1 MSWLNRVS
9 NLFHRNQLEE
19 ELDEEMQFH
28 LEARTRANLNAGMT
42 AEEAQHDARRRFGNA
57 TLAKERAHEMNI
69 AVSIETVG
77 RDLRYALRSLRRSP
91 GFTVVAI
98 LTLALGFGAN
108 TAVFTIVN
116 GVLLRP
122 LPFPDPGRL
131 FLISYQ
137 RKDVPSENQ
146 PGLYDTNYLEY
157 QWQNQAF
164 DKIATFN
171 EDSAALTGAGA
182 ATRVPTA
189 LVTSSFFAV
198 VEVNPAIGR
207 TFLPEEEQPGKNRV
221 AVISDRIWRG
231 RFGADP
237 NMLGKTIT
245 LDGASYSVIGI
256 MPASFS
262 YPHDAAVWLPVD
274 VGGDLP
280 HNSWVRLVIGRLRP
294 STSQQQAQA
303 ELDALARHW
312 PPVLGTSRESMVA
325 EVLPM
330 KDLLVGNIRKSLLIF
345 MGAVAFVLL
354 IACANVANLLL
365 MRGTSRQ
372 RELAVRKA
380 LGASRWRVILQ
391 LLTESTLLSLG
402 GAVGGILVAILG
414 VPALLALAPVAGVPR
429 LEEIHTDG
437 LVLASS
443 LGLGVFVGIV
453 FGLVPAIRATGLR
466 ASDSLGL
473 GGRTST
479 SGRQRLRS
487 FLVICEIAMALV
499 LLTGAGLMIRSY
511 MLIRAVNPGFRTEN
525 ILTMTVDLPEASYPT
540 AAPIQSFY
548 ANVLAKISSQP
559 GVVVAG
565 AVNWMPLQPALV
577 RGDFKL
583 DGGRK
588 LPPGFMVAKPAVSP
602 DYFRVMGIRLLQGR
616 GFTEQDNG
624 TVPGVDI
631 VSQTVARTLWPGE
644 DPIGKRITMEDEP
657 KPKDWLTV
665 VGVVD
670 DVRQQSP
677 TEPPMPAIY
686 QPFKQVTRPF
696 FLSHI
701 SFVVRT
707 AEEPQSVASS
717 MSGALQS
724 VDQNQ
729 PVSIAPLTDLL
740 DATTAGT
747 WFQARLISAFS
758 LLALILAGVGIYG
771 VLAYAV
777 TESTHEIGIHMAL
790 GAKKSDVVLMLLKR
804 AMLLVAAGVTIG
816 GCGALALT
824 RVLGKFL
831 FGVKPTDP
839 ATFLSVAA
847 VLTLVAIIACLLPAL
862 RATRVDPVV
871 ALRWE

>member
-1 MSWLNRVS
+1 VSWLNRVS
-9 NLFHRNQLEE
+9 NLFHRNQVDE

-57 TLAKERAHEMNI
+57 TRAKERAHEMNI
-69 AVSIETVG
+69 AMSIETVG
-77 RDLRYALRSLRRSP
+77 RDLRYALRSLRKSP

-98 LTLALGFGAN
+98 LTLALGFGAT

-122 LPFPDPGRL
+122 LPFRDPERL

-137 RKDVPSENQ
+137 STDRTE

-157 QWQNQAF
+157 ERQNQAF

-171 EDSAALTGAGA
+171 GDSAVLTGAGA

-189 LVTSSFFAV
+189 LVTSGFFSV
-198 VEVNPAIGR
+198 LEVNPVFGR
-207 TFLPEEEQPGKNRV
+207 TFRPEEELPGRNRV
-221 AVISDRIWRG
+221 AVLSDKIWQS

-237 NMLGKTIT
+237 HILGKTIT
-245 LDGASYSVIGI
+245 LDGEPYTVIGV
-256 MPASFS
+256 MPGSFS
-262 YPHDAAVWLPVD
+262 SPHDATVWLPLD
-274 VGGDLP
+274 VGGDP
-280 HNSWVRLVIGRLRP
+280 HNTYIRPVIGRLRP
-294 STSQQQAQA
+294 SASQQQARS
-303 ELDALARHW
+303 ELEALAKHW
-312 PPVLGTSRESMVA
+312 PLVPGTTRENMVA

-330 KDLLVGNIRKSLLIF
+330 KDLLVGNIRESLLIF

-372 RELAVRKA
+372 RELAIRNA
-380 LGASRWRVILQ
+380 LGASRWRVIRQ

-414 VPALLALAPVAGVPR
+414 VPALLALAPAAGVPR
-429 LEEIHTDG
+429 LEEIHVDG
-437 LVLASS
+437 LVLAFS
-443 LGLGVFVGIV
+443 LGLGVFVGV
-453 FGLVPAIRATGLR
+453 LFGLVPAHRATGR
-466 ASDSLGL
+466 KVSDSLGL
-473 GGRTST
+473 GGRTLT
-479 SGRQRLRS
+479 RGRQRLRS
-487 FLVICEIAMALV
+487 LLVISEIAMALV
-499 LLTGAGLMIRSY
+499 LLTGAGLMIRTF
-511 MLIRAVNPGFRTEN
+511 MLIRAVDPGFRTDN
-525 ILTMTVDLPEASYPT
+525 VLTMTVDLPDASYPT
-540 AAPIQSFY
+540 TTAIQTFY
-548 ANVLAKISSQP
+548 ANVLAKISNLP
-559 GVVVAG
+559 GVVAAG

-577 RGDFKL
+577 RGDFSL

-588 LPPGFMVAKPAVSP
+588 LPRGFIVAKPAVSP
-602 DYFRVMGIRLLQGR
+602 DYFRVMGIRFLRGR
-616 GFTEQDNG
+616 GFTEQDSSRA
-624 TVPGVDI
+624 PGVAI

-644 DPIGKRITMEDEP
+644 DPIGQRITMEGKP
-657 KPKDWLTV
+657 KPQDWLTV

-670 DVRQQSP
+670 DVLQQSP
-677 TEPPMPAIY
+677 TEPPMPAVY
-686 QPFKQVTRPF
+686 QSYEQVTRPF
-696 FLSHI
+696 FLSHM
-701 SFVVRT
+701 SFVART
-707 AEEPQSVASS
+707 AEKPQSVASA
-717 MSGALQS
+717 MRGALQS

-729 PVSIAPLTDLL
+729 PVSIASLTDLL

-777 TESTHEIGIHMAL
+777 TESTREIGIRMAL

-804 AMLLVAAGVTIG
+804 ALLLVAAGVTIG

-831 FGVKPTDP
+831 FDVKPTDP
-839 ATFLSVAA
+839 ATFLSVATL
-847 VLTLVAIIACLLPAL
+847 LTLVAIIACLLPAQ
-862 RATRVDPVV
+862 RAARVDPVV

>member
-1 MSWLNRVS
+1 VGWLNRVS
-9 NLFHRNQLEE
+9 NLFHRNQVDE
-19 ELDEEMQFH
+19 ELDEELQFH
-28 LEARTRANLNAGMT
+28 LEARTRANLNAGMN
-42 AEEAQHDARRRFGNA
+42 AEAAQHDAKRRFGNV

-69 AVSIETVG
+69 ALSIETVG
-77 RDLRYALRSLRRSP
+77 RDLRYALRSLRKSP

-116 GVLLRP
+116 GVLLLP

-137 RKDVPSENQ
+137 SKDDPSENH

-157 QWQNQAF
+157 QRHEQAF

-182 ATRVPTA
+182 ATRAPTA
-189 LVTSSFFAV
+189 LVTSSFFSV
-198 VEVNPAIGR
+198 LQVNPAIGR
-207 TFLPEEEQPGKNRV
+207 TFLPEEEQPGKSLV
-221 AVISDRIWRG
+221 AVLSDRIWRS
-231 RFGADP
+231 RFNADP

-262 YPHDAAVWLPVD
+262 YPHDAAVWLPLD
-274 VGGDLP
+274 VGGDP
-280 HNSWVRLVIGRLRP
+280 HNTYIRAVIGRLRP
-294 STSQQQAQA
+294 SVSQQQAQA
-303 ELDALARHW
+303 ELEAFARHW
-312 PPVLGTSRESMVA
+312 PLVPRTSRESMVA

-330 KDLLVGNIRKSLLIF
+330 KDLLVSNIRKSLLIF

-365 MRGTSRQ
+365 MRGTSRR
-372 RELAVRKA
+372 RELAVRNA
-380 LGASRWRVILQ
+380 LGSGRWRVIRQ

-402 GAVGGILVAILG
+402 GAVGGIFVALLG
-414 VPALLALAPVAGVPR
+414 VPALLTLAPVAEIPR
-429 LEEIHTDG
+429 LEEIHIDG
-437 LVLASS
+437 FVLALS
-443 LGLGVFVGIV
+443 LGLGVFVGIL
-453 FGLVPAIRATGLR
+453 FGLAPALRVTGLR
-466 ASDSLGL
+466 VSDSLGL
-473 GGRTST
+473 GGRRLTG
-479 SGRQRLRS
+479 GRQRLRS
-487 FLVICEIAMALV
+487 LLVISEIAMALV
-499 LLTGAGLMIRSY
+499 LLTGAGLMIRSF
-511 MLIRAVNPGFRTEN
+511 MLMRAVDPGFRTEN

-540 AAPIQSFY
+540 ATAIQAFY
-548 ANVLAKISSQP
+548 ANVLAKISNLP
-559 GVVVAG
+559 GVVAAG

-577 RGDFKL
+577 RGDFNL
-583 DGGRK
+583 DGGLKVPR
-588 LPPGFMVAKPAVSP
+588 GFIVAKPAVSA
-602 DYFRVMGIRLLQGR
+602 DYFRIMGIRFVQGR
-616 GFTEQDNG
+616 AFTEQD
-624 TVPGVDI
+624 TSSAPGVAI
-631 VSQTVARTLWPGE
+631 VSQTVARTLWPDE
-644 DPIGKRITMEDEP
+644 DPIGKRVTLEDKP
-657 KPKDWLTV
+657 KPNDWLTI

-677 TEPPMPAIY
+677 TDPPMPAVY
-686 QPFKQVTRPF
+686 QPYRQVTRPF
-696 FLSHI
+696 FLSHM

-707 AEEPQSVASS
+707 AEEPQSIASA
-717 MSGALQS
+717 MRGALQS

-740 DATTAGT
+740 DAATAGT
-747 WFQARLISAFS
+747 WFQMRLISAFS
-758 LLALILAGVGIYG
+758 FLALILAGVGIYG

-777 TESTHEIGIHMAL
+777 TESTREIGIRMAL
-790 GAKKSDVVLMLLKR
+790 GAKKSDVVFTLLKR
-804 AMLLVAAGVTIG
+804 ALLLVAAGVTAG

-831 FGVKPTDP
+831 FEVKPTDP

-847 VLTLVAIIACLLPAL
+847 VLTLIGIVACLVPAL